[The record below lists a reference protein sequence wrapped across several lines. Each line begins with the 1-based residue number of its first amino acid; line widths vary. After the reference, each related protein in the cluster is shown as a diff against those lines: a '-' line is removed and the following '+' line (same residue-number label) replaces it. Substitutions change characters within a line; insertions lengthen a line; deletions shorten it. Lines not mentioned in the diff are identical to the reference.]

1 MEFFIFLS
9 VFAVNIANVA
19 TEVDIVNHKISIY
32 GHTNLHRINIVSIHE
47 RVIDIH
53 VSISEKV
60 PPIDYNCQAT
70 LLQQV
75 ISSTFDDGVLPCHCC

>member
-9 VFAVNIANVA
+9 VFAVSIASVA
-19 TEVDIVNHKISIY
+19 TEVEIVDHKNSIY
-32 GHTNLHRINIVSIHE
+32 GHNSLYRSNIVSIHE

-60 PPIDYNCQAT
+60 PPIDYN
-70 LLQQV
+70 
-75 ISSTFDDGVLPCHCC
+75 